1 MDTHREVYGLS
12 NIEDEVVI
20 IKNNIYINSK
30 FIDKFGDEVINI
42 LYQKKEKKVIVLS
55 KSTIGIYLFE
65 NIDGKLEI
73 NDIMSLENTKKIK
86 SGNKK
91 QREVK

>member
-30 FIDKFGDEVINI
+30 FVDKFNNEIINI
-42 LYQKKEKKVIVLS
+42 LYQKK
-55 KSTIGIYLFE
+55 
-65 NIDGKLEI
+65 
-73 NDIMSLENTKKIK
+73 KIK
-86 SGNKK
+86 LLYYQKIP
-91 QREVK
+91 